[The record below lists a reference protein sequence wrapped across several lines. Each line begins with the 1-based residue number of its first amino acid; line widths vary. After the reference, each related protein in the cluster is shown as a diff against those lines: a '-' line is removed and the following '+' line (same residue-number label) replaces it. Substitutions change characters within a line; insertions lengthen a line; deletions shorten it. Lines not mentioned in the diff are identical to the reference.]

1 MREYKD
7 DDNLDNEKKIND
19 GLLKLEYNGVYKWI
33 VYWSIVN
40 FFYILYYN
48 NFGKFLFFSAF
59 YSFIC
64 CCLIIA
70 SFKTNNITFYKISF
84 ICYFIY
90 AIIIIVY
97 DCFTILTILIN
108 KKFYK
113 KKIAPFLNIDKHTV
127 YQPMII
133 FFITIII
140 TQIIFIKFLLNKF
153 QYFNSYHD
161 DDMKTD
167 DILFQPSAE

>member
-19 GLLKLEYNGVYKWI
+19 GLLKLEFNGVCKWI
-33 VYWSIVN
+33 IYWSIVN
-40 FFYILYYN
+40 LFYIIFYN
-48 NFGKFLFFSAF
+48 KFGLFLFFSTF

-64 CCLIIA
+64 CCLIII

-97 DCFTILTILIN
+97 DFFTFLTMLIN

-113 KKIAPFLNIDKHTV
+113 KIIAPFLKIEYFNHVFIST
-127 YQPMII
+127 

-140 TQIIFIKFLLNKF
+140 TQIIFIEFLLNKF
-153 QYFNSYHD
+153 QYFNSYKD
-161 DDMKTD
+161 EDLEKA
-167 DILFQPSAE
+167 LFEPSERVI